1 MIFNL
6 LKDMFPVISAPV
18 IPDVF
23 TMIKQTLFKQNSIL
37 PVHAKC
43 LACGHHFTVS
53 SLGFIHR
60 CPKCGSRC
68 VRVNYMV

>member
-18 IPDVF
+18 IPDAF
-23 TMIKQTLFKQNSIL
+23 TMIKQTLFKQKSIL
-37 PVHAKC
+37 PFYAKC

-60 CPKCGSRC
+60 CPKCGSISVC
-68 VRVNYMV
+68 VNH